1 MVGPMNE
8 SVPDKTLD
16 QFIKLSEIL
25 TGCELDVEQGRA
37 HLVRLLSTP
46 LVPPIQDVLQRF
58 ERLPRHSLAEVER
71 KMVSDAALRSTL
83 CQIVLLW
90 YTSALRDT
98 VSDPLVLR
106 FGSEQ
111 AYFGGL
117 VWRILGAHPPGLSG
131 GYFGHWRYRPDN
143 EPNGTPM

>member
-1 MVGPMNE
+1 MNE
-8 SVPDKTLD
+8 SASDKTLA
-16 QFIKLSEIL
+16 QFIELSEIL

-37 HLVRLLSTP
+37 HLDRLLSTP
-46 LVPPIQDVLQRF
+46 LVPPIQHVLERF
-58 ERLPRHSLAEVER
+58 ERLPKRSLAEVER
-71 KMVSDAALRSTL
+71 KMVSDTALRSTL

-90 YTSALRDT
+90 YTSALRDSET
-98 VSDPLVLR
+98 DPLVLR
-106 FGSEQ
+106 YGSEQ

-143 EPNGTPM
+143 EPKGTPM